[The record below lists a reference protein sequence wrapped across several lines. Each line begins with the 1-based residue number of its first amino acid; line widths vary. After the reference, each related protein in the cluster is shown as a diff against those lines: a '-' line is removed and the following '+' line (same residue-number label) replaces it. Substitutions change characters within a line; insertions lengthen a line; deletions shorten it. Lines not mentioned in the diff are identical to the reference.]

1 MEIFYPTTT
10 VANLGSLLKP
20 DLRYSQGYLIPWVQR
35 EMGIFNPPTLPWL
48 TQTARSSQTSGT
60 VKDISYLGY
69 SPGYIPWNGN
79 FLFNNAT
86 TANQGSPL
94 KPDYSSLG
102 YTAWNGNF
110 LYPHNATVANPGSP
124 PKPDLRYSQE
134 YLIPWV
140 QLGIHCFK
148 WEFLYSTTLPVANP
162 GSLLKPDLKVKSG
175 IYVLLEKKMRIFY
188 PTIIP
193 WITQAVRSSQT
204 SGTVKNVRCLG
215 YSLGYTAWNGNFFIQ
230 QRYHG

>member
-1 MEIFYPTTT
+1 MASPD
-10 VANLGSLLKP
+10 SSLKP
-20 DLRYSQGYLIPWVQR
+20 DLRYSQGYLITWVQL
-35 EMGIFNPPTLPWL
+35 EMGIFDPPTLPWL

-69 SPGYIPWNGN
+69 SPGYTAWNGN

-110 LYPHNATVANPGSP
+110 F
-124 PKPDLRYSQE
+124 
-134 YLIPWV
+134 
-140 QLGIHCFK
+140 IH
-148 WEFLYSTTLPVANP
+148 TTLPW
-162 GSLLKPDLKVKSG
+162 LTL
-175 IYVLLEKKMRIFY
+175 
-188 PTIIP
+188 
-193 WITQAVRSSQT
+193 AVRPSLTSGTVKDIWYLGYSSGYTTWNGNFFYLTSLPWLTKAVCSSQT
-204 SGTVKNVRCLG
+204 SGTVKDVRYLW
-215 YSLGYTAWNGNFFIQ
+215 YSLGYTAWNGNFVIQ